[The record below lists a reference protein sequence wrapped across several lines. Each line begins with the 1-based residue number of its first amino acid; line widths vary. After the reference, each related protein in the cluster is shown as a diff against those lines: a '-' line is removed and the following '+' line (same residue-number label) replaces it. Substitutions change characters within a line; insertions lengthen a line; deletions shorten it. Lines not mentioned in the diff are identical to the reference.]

1 MKNKIIITILAIFI
15 ALIFIAIGVY
25 FCIKNFFF
33 NKKEQI
39 ISSNFQ
45 NIIEDNNE
53 SIKSMIDINLQKSN
67 SWSSGSTYFSQ
78 FKITLNNI
86 SNENISNWKLDI
98 DIPKNFEITQIWNA
112 NHIINENVL
121 TITST
126 NYNSTISS
134 NSSIEIGFI
143 ASCINDFDLDS
154 YTFYKDDTPYKS
166 NEIVNNNSNEI
177 VSDNSNVIVENFS
190 NEANNE
196 ITDNFNTPVSLHG
209 NLSVN
214 GTNIVDKNGKIF
226 SLHGVS
232 THGLAWFPQY
242 VNKQCFKTLRDE
254 LGVNT
259 VRLAMYSDPN
269 AGYNK
274 NMHEVVKKGVDIASE
289 LGLYVIIDWHVLD
302 DKNPNIYKENAK
314 TFFKEITNLYKD
326 YPNVLYE
333 ICNEPNGNV
342 TWEKDIKPYAQEMI
356 SLIRSIDNDAIIIVG
371 TPNWCQDVDI
381 VAKNPIK
388 NVSNVMYSLH
398 FYAATHKQDIRDKML
413 EALDLDLP
421 IFVSEFGICDASGN
435 GNIDEKEAN
444 IWIDTLNNHNIS
456 WICWNLSNKSET
468 SSLINSSCTNT
479 SSWTLNDLSNSGKW
493 LLQALKNKMV

>member
-1 MKNKIIITILAIFI
+1 MKKVIKFIIFIIIGSLTCYGIYNDIDRVNKQKIVKTTKEEVIDYNGAKYNGWLQVSGNK
-15 ALIFIAIGVY
+15 LL
-25 FCIKNFFF
+25 NEH
-33 NKKEQI
+33 KKEIQLKGI
-39 ISSNFQ
+39 
-45 NIIEDNNE
+45 
-53 SIKSMIDINLQKSN
+53 
-67 SWSSGSTYFSQ
+67 
-78 FKITLNNI
+78 
-86 SNENISNWKLDI
+86 
-98 DIPKNFEITQIWNA
+98 
-112 NHIINENVL
+112 
-121 TITST
+121 
-126 NYNSTISS
+126 
-134 NSSIEIGFI
+134 
-143 ASCINDFDLDS
+143 
-154 YTFYKDDTPYKS
+154 
-166 NEIVNNNSNEI
+166 
-177 VSDNSNVIVENFS
+177 
-190 NEANNE
+190 
-196 ITDNFNTPVSLHG
+196 
-209 NLSVN
+209 
-214 GTNIVDKNGKIF
+214 
-226 SLHGVS
+226 S
-232 THGLAWFPQY
+232 THGIQWFGHLYTYENLQ
-242 VNKQCFKTLRDE
+242 NLKDTW
-254 LGVNT
+254 GINT
-259 VRLAMYSDPN
+259 FRISLYTDPN
-269 AGYNK
+269 SDGYIKNK
-274 NMHEVVKKGVDIASE
+274 E
-289 LGLYVIIDWHVLD
+289 LKNQVIKLIDYSIKLDMYVIVDWHILND
-302 DKNPNIYKENAK
+302 NNPQTYKKEAIEFFNEISKKYKNNN
-314 TFFKEITNLYKD
+314 
-326 YPNVLYE
+326 NVIYE